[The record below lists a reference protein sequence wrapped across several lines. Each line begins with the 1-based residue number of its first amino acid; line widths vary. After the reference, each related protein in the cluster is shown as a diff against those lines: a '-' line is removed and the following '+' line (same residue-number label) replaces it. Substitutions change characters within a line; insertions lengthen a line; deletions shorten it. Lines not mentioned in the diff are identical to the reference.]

1 MAGVEAELGILP
13 NCNGI
18 KNPLS
23 RQLVNIPNTNLID
36 LVWESMS
43 ELQIENVS
51 RPVRSSNP
59 LLFIPVSFSGSS
71 WQQKI
76 DRVRNMMKAKGAEL
90 LVLSALDE
98 IAWLFNLRGNDILYN
113 PVFYAY
119 AIVSLNKI
127 DLFLNPKTVDQ
138 TPRLDDYLSDKQ
150 YSVSYY

>member
-51 RPVRSSNP
+51 RPVRSSYP

-138 TPRLDDYLSDKQ
+138 TPRLDDYLRDKQ